1 MLRSGALEKR
11 WVGSLHRLGSSL
23 DLKDTLS
30 WKQKA
35 WQGHTWTPAPKEAH
49 GAGGQITGALTGPWT
64 PLRKSPGGRCNTA
77 PAEASRGRCTS
88 AAPPGLSPPRRGK
101 STQSRGRN
109 RWKRRLGSERKDPA
123 APAPPGPP
131 TPRVQVTRRRGAR
144 MLVWAAGA
152 VTGRAGGPFP
162 LHPERD
168 GALRTDPIST
178 QARKLGA
185 LSLPVSLR
193 APLLSGSLFKSPSL
207 PLRAWVCQ
215 KPPQTPT
222 CPRRR
227 PLSCK
232 SPARSGA

>member
-1 MLRSGALEKR
+1 MLRSGALERR

-64 PLRKSPGGRCNTA
+64 PLRKPPGGRCSTA

-185 LSLPVSLR
+185 LSPCLSQCTLALWISFQEPESPLARLGLPK
-193 APLLSGSLFKSPSL
+193 APSNFHL
-207 PLRAWVCQ
+207 P
-215 KPPQTPT
+215 
-222 CPRRR
+222 
-227 PLSCK
+227 
-232 SPARSGA
+232 